1 MDLPAHDRSPT
12 GTHHY
17 FAAEK
22 LKTLFANRVALA
34 AIGVAMAGLLT
45 SHQRTESDIDAE
57 RACSLRY
64 IEV

>member
-1 MDLPAHDRSPT
+1 
-12 GTHHY
+12 
-17 FAAEK
+17 